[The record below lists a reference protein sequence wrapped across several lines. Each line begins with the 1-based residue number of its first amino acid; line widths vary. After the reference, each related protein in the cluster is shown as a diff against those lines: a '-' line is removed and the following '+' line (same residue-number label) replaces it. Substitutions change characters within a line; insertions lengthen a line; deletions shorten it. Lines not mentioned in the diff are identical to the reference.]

1 MVGTIQP
8 LADMGEFY
16 NEKKKKEQINTFY
29 ASTERVTPDL

>member
-16 NEKKKKEQINTFY
+16 NEKKKEQINTFY
-29 ASTERVTPDL
+29 ASTKRVTPDL